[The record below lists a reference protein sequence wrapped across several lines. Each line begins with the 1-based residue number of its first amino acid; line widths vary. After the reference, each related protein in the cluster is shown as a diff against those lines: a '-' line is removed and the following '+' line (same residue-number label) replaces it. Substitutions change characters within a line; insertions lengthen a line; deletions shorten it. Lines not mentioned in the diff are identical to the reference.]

1 MPRRRYVEPF
11 CLIVIHEDHGTFAV
25 EGPMTDDSAWNKAVV
40 AVQQAG
46 RKARCCTG
54 SNRRPPVLVSTK
66 VTT

>member
-1 MPRRRYVEPF
+1 MPRRRYVESC

-25 EGPMTDDSAWNKAVV
+25 EGHMTHDSAWNKAVV

-54 SNRRPPVLVSTK
+54 SSAFPDTVAANWQ
-66 VTT
+66 